1 MSWVPSATWENGL
14 NFIEALIGIGT
25 VVSVWYFWRRKK
37 RRMYYENLNYCEQM
51 RLHLTNFETD
61 EYDIFNYDNDERG
74 TVSVHNIKEIK
85 DAKKT
90 SFKQF
95 KTFLVPYIE
104 MANAWKKDG
113 LEFDLITL
121 RYNDEFIKINELC
134 IIKYASENQ
143 RLKNDIKYL
152 KELIDKI
159 ISCDNDYS

>member
-1 MSWVPSATWENGL
+1 M
-14 NFIEALIGIGT
+14 I
-25 VVSVWYFWRRKK
+25 
-37 RRMYYENLNYCEQM
+37 
-51 RLHLTNFETD
+51 
-61 EYDIFNYDNDERG
+61 NYDNDERG

-143 RLKNDIKYL
+143 RLKND
-152 KELIDKI
+152 
-159 ISCDNDYS
+159 SNPSDNDVSSAKIRDRVSILQLVCEASEFYHHNYNYTHTFKS